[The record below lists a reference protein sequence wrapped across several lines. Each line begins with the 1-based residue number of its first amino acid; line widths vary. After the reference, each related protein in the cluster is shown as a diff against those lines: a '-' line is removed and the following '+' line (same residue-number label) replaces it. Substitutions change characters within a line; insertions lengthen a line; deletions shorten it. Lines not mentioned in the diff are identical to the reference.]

1 MMKRSSLIGV
11 VLALLVIAGS
21 SLAFLATSDSQTAL
35 AADTGSSAAS
45 VDPNQ
50 TIAESGQSVIK
61 AAIAAVENA
70 VVRIDVTATISLA
83 DVYGDDLSDEFF
95 RFFFGD
101 PNTNSERQVTA
112 MGSGFLISYEGQTY
126 ALTNAHVIDAADT
139 ILVTT
144 IDGSTWPAEVVGT
157 DSQVDIA
164 VLRLTGN
171 TSALSTVEL
180 GDSDSVEIGDWAIAI
195 GNPIG
200 LSYTVT
206 LGIISALDRDVADP
220 DGVGYYQN
228 LIQTDAAINPGNSGG
243 PLINAY
249 GQVVGVNTM
258 IAESSSSGVSIE
270 GINFAVPI
278 NAVTDILG
286 QLVNTGRVVRAWLG
300 VYIQDI
306 TPAMV
311 NAFGVEVGG
320 GVLVSDTVDGAPA
333 EAAGIL
339 SGDVITHVDGQP
351 VGTTDELIRTVSLQP
366 VGVAVDV
373 TLIRN
378 RVEQTIPVVLAEKPS
393 EEELY
398 GEEPA
403 ETKET
408 EAAIEATE
416 IFGLSVGSIT
426 ETTARQLGLQSRE
439 GVVIIDVAP
448 GEKGYWAGLR
458 AGDVITAI
466 DLQPVQSVD
475 DWNEIVADLD
485 EADSPTLK
493 VIRNGQ
499 AFFVS
504 LGG

>member
-1 MMKRSSLIGV
+1 MKRSSLIGV
-11 VLALLVIAGS
+11 ALALCIIGAGS
-21 SLAFLATSDSQTAL
+21 LSFLTTSNPQIAL
-35 AADTGSSAAS
+35 AADANPSAPL
-45 VDPNQ
+45 DPNQ
-50 TIAESGQSVIK
+50 SITASGQNAIK
-61 AAIAAVENA
+61 DAIAAVENA

-83 DVYGDDLSDEFF
+83 DIYGDDIADQFF
-95 RFFFGD
+95 RYFFGD
-101 PNTNSERQVTA
+101 PDNDSEQQVTA
-112 MGSGFLISYEGQTY
+112 MGSGFLIDYEGETF
-126 ALTNAHVIDAADT
+126 ALTNAHVIDSADT

-144 IDGSTWPAEVVGT
+144 IDGITWPADVVGI
-157 DSQVDIA
+157 DSQVDVA
-164 VLRLTGN
+164 VLRLTGD

-180 GDSDSVEIGDWAIAI
+180 GNSADVEIGDWAIAI

-258 IAESSSSGVSIE
+258 IAESSSDGVSIE

-278 NAVTDILG
+278 NAITDILG
-286 QLVNTGRVVRAWLG
+286 QLVDTGKVVRAWLG

-306 TPAMV
+306 TPAMGST
-311 NAFGVEVGG
+311 FGVEVGG
-320 GVLVSDTVDGAPA
+320 GVLVSDTVEGAPA

-351 VGTTDELIRTVSLQP
+351 VGTTDELIRTISLQP

-403 ETKET
+403 QTKEP
-408 EAAIEATE
+408 EAALEATE
-416 IFGLSVGSIT
+416 IFGLSVGVIT
-426 ETTARQLGLQSRE
+426 ESTARQLGLQSQE

-458 AGDVITAI
+458 PGDVITAI

>member
-1 MMKRSSLIGV
+1 MKRSSLIGV
-11 VLALLVIAGS
+11 VLAVCVIAGG
-21 SLAFLATSDSQTAL
+21 SLAFLSTSNPQIAL
-35 AADTGSSAAS
+35 AADTQASTSAS
-45 VDPNQ
+45 DPN
-50 TIAESGQSVIK
+50 TSITLSGQNAVK
-61 AAIAAVENA
+61 EAIAAVENA
-70 VVRIDVTATISLA
+70 VVRIDVTATISLS
-83 DVYGDDLSDEFF
+83 DVYGDDIADEFF
-95 RFFFGD
+95 YYFFGD
-101 PNTNSERQVTA
+101 PNMDPEQQVTA
-112 MGSGFLISYEGQTY
+112 MGSGFLINYQGETF
-126 ALTNAHVIDAADT
+126 ALTNAHVIDKADT

-144 IDGSTWPAEVVGT
+144 IDGSTWPSEVVGT

-164 VLRLTGN
+164 VLRLTGD

-180 GDSDSVEIGDWAIAI
+180 GDSSGVEIGDWAIAI

-206 LGIISALDRDVADP
+206 LGIISALGRDVADP

-258 IAESSSSGVSIE
+258 IAESSSDGTSIE

-278 NAVTDILG
+278 NAITDILG
-286 QLVNTGRVVRAWLG
+286 QLVETGEVVRAWLG

-311 NAFGVEVGG
+311 SAFGVGVGE
-320 GVLVSDTVDGAPA
+320 GVLVSDTVEGAPA

-339 SGDVITHVDGQP
+339 SGDIITHIDGQP
-351 VGTTDELIRTVSLQP
+351 VGTTDELMRTVSLQP
-366 VGVAVDV
+366 VGVEVDV
-373 TLIRN
+373 KLVRN
-378 RVEQTIPVVLAEKPS
+378 RSELTIGVVLAEKPS
-393 EEELY
+393 DEELY
-398 GEEPA
+398 GEEPE
-403 ETKET
+403 ETKEP
-408 EAAIEATE
+408 EAAPEATE
-416 IFGLSVGSIT
+416 IFGLSVGIIT
-426 ETTARQLGLQSRE
+426 ESAARQLGLQSQE
-439 GVVIIDVAP
+439 GVVIIDVVP

-458 AGDVITAI
+458 PGDVVLAI
-466 DLQPVQSVD
+466 DLEPIRSIE
-475 DWNEIVADLD
+475 DWNRVVADL
-485 EADSPTLK
+485 EETDSPTLR

>member
-1 MMKRSSLIGV
+1 MKRSSLIGV
-11 VLALLVIAGS
+11 VLALCVIAVS
-21 SLAFLATSDSQTAL
+21 SLAFLATSNPQVAL
-35 AADTGSSAAS
+35 AAETGSSAAS
-45 VDPNQ
+45 ADPNQ
-50 TIAESGQSVIK
+50 TITASGQSAIK
-61 AAIAAVENA
+61 DAIAAVENA

-83 DVYGDDLSDEFF
+83 DVYGDEITDEFF

-101 PNTNSERQVTA
+101 PDTDSERQVTA
-112 MGSGFLISYEGQTY
+112 MGSGFLIEYGNETL
-126 ALTNAHVIDAADT
+126 ALTNAHVIDGADT
-139 ILVTT
+139 ILITT

-164 VLRLTGN
+164 VLRLTGD

-180 GDSDSVEIGDWAIAI
+180 GDSETVEIGDWAIAI

-258 IAESSSSGVSIE
+258 IAESSSDGTSIE

-278 NAVTDILG
+278 NAITDILG
-286 QLVNTGRVVRAWLG
+286 QLIETGEVVRAWLG

-320 GVLVSDTVDGAPA
+320 GVLVSDTVEGAPA

-339 SGDVITHVDGQP
+339 SGDIITHVNGQP
-351 VGTTDELIRTVSLQP
+351 VGTTDELIRTISLQP
-366 VGVAVDV
+366 VGVEVNV
-373 TLIRN
+373 TLVRN
-378 RVEQTIPVVLAEKPS
+378 RNEETIPVILAEKPS

-398 GEEPA
+398 GEEP
-403 ETKET
+403 EEEEEQLEPRTK
-408 EAAIEATE
+408 ATE
-416 IFGLSVGSIT
+416 IFGLSVGVIT
-426 ETTARQLGLQSRE
+426 ESAARQLGLQSNE

-458 AGDVITAI
+458 PGDVIVAI
-466 DLQPVQSVD
+466 DLATVTSVE
-475 DWNEIVADLD
+475 DWNRIVADLD
-485 EADSPTLK
+485 ESDSPTLQ
-493 VIRNGQ
+493 VIRDGQ
-499 AFFVS
+499 TFFVS